1 MTLQD
6 FGSLGELIAAIAT
19 VATLIYLAIQ
29 IRGNTLVSKAEAR
42 RASRDSANPA
52 SLAVAQDGELA
63 RIFLAGLSEPTKL
76 NPEEWARF
84 SFLLGQLLTASAGV
98 HDEISAGVLSDE
110 LPFNQEFMI
119 RMYLGTPGGRKFW
132 SQFGLG
138 YSKDFRE
145 HVDRI
150 VAEHRAK

>member
-42 RASRDSANPA
+42 RATRDASNAAN
-52 SLAVAQDGELA
+52 LAVAQDGEMA
-63 RIFLAGLSEPTKL
+63 HIFLVGLSEPTKL

-84 SFLLGQLLTASAGV
+84 SFLLGQLLATSAGV
-98 HDEISAGVLSDE
+98 HDEISAGILSDE
-110 LPFNQEFMI
+110 LPVNQEFMI
-119 RMYLGTPGGRKFW
+119 RMFLNTPGGKRYW
-132 SQFGLG
+132 SQFAGG
-138 YSKDFRE
+138 YSEDFRE
-145 HVDRI
+145 YVDC
-150 VAEHRAK
+150 VLAEQRAE